1 VVDNSLIDLLAG
13 GLFGVMASLL
23 GVGLT
28 YYFTVQTRN
37 QQAIEA
43 VVLFGAQL
51 FQGFEDILLHVS
63 DNQDKLARIKA
74 GNWNANPP
82 KTRVELQTILNDAL
96 QAFPLP
102 LPEMKRKATDTPFAM
117 QLEYNLALTKQ
128 RITELNKKADGLR
141 STKDPTDEEISEF
154 LALAQDWIDPTVI
167 EDVTVLVAGNMFEA
181 VYLVRGSL
189 FVEWR
194 RRRQQEKMRQ
204 SVKEDLEI
212 HKKARQ
218 ETRNRAAAFEKSL
231 SGIK

>member
-1 VVDNSLIDLLAG
+1 
-13 GLFGVMASLL
+13 
-23 GVGLT
+23 
-28 YYFTVQTRN
+28 
-37 QQAIEA
+37 
-43 VVLFGAQL
+43 
-51 FQGFEDILLHVS
+51 
-63 DNQDKLARIKA
+63 
-74 GNWNANPP
+74 
-82 KTRVELQTILNDAL
+82 
-96 QAFPLP
+96 
-102 LPEMKRKATDTPFAM
+102 M